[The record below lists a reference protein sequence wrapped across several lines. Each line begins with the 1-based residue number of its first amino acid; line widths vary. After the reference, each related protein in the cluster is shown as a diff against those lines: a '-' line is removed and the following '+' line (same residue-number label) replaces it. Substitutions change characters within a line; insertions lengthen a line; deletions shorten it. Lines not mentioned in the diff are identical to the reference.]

1 MHHTNIGLALSPVG
15 QSDRSGEPRAD
26 AFALITRSR
35 VEPRVCRKT
44 GLAWLIWDICPALG
58 EVHFTIW

>member
-1 MHHTNIGLALSPVG
+1 MHHTIIGLALSPVG

-44 GLAWLIWDICPALG
+44 GLAWWIWDICPAL
-58 EVHFTIW
+58 